1 MAQHSNC
8 QPCKHDDL
16 IHFASLVYQKY
27 GVPKNDADY
36 VADSLVQSDLW
47 GHQSHGLL
55 RLSWYAERLENG
67 VMNPKSN
74 LNYLTDLGAVAV
86 IDADQGIGQVTTNLA
101 MIDAVKRAKKFGI
114 GAVSVRN
121 SNHFGTCM
129 YFTKYAAEQNC
140 IGFLTTNGGPALSPW
155 GGMKKSIG
163 TNPWSYASPAGKYAP
178 MILDIANTAV
188 ARGKIY
194 LARNRQENIPQG
206 WALNSKGEPT
216 IDPEE
221 AINGIILPMAGHK
234 GYAIST
240 MMDVLSG
247 VLSGSSWGEGV
258 NSPFKFDKVS
268 GAGHFIFAINIEAF
282 RSINEYN
289 SEMEAMIQSIKES
302 PCVPGTDEIFYP
314 GELEDIS
321 DRKNRKS
328 GISYPPDTVID
339 LIKLSKKL
347 DLKAHLPIQ

>member
-1 MAQHSNC
+1 MMEKNSNS
-8 QPCKHDDL
+8 QPCKHEDL
-16 IHFASLVYQKY
+16 ARFASLVYQKY
-27 GVPKNDADY
+27 GVPQNDADY

-55 RLSWYAERLENG
+55 RLPWYAERLKNG
-67 VMNPKSN
+67 VINPESN
-74 LNYLTDLGAVAV
+74 LTYLTDLGAVAV
-86 IDADQGIGQVTTNLA
+86 IDANKGVGQVTADLA
-101 MIDAVKRAKKFGI
+101 MKDAVKRAKQFGI

-140 IGFLTTNGGPALSPW
+140 IGFLTTNGGPAIAPW
-155 GGMKKSIG
+155 GGMKKIIG
-163 TNPWSYASPAGKYAP
+163 TNPWSYGSPAGKYAP

-194 LARNRQENIPQG
+194 LAKNRQEKIPQG
-206 WALNSKGEPT
+206 WALNSTGEPT

-221 AINGIILPMAGHK
+221 AISGIILPMAGHK

-258 NSPFKFDKVS
+258 NSPFKFDQIS
-268 GAGHFIFAINIEAF
+268 GAGHFVFVINIEAF
-282 RSINEYN
+282 RPIEEYN
-289 SEMEAMIQSIKES
+289 GEIERMIQSIKAT
-302 PCVPGTDEIFYP
+302 PCAPGTEEIFYP
-314 GELEDIS
+314 GELEDIN
-321 DRKNRKS
+321 DKKTRAT
-328 GISYPPDTVID
+328 GISYPPDTAAD
-339 LIKLSKKL
+339 LKKL
-347 DLKAHLPIQ
+347 AMELDLQAQLPI